1 MLPVPHVPRQQPA
14 PPRLPVDV
22 LLDLMPVRLRPGVP
36 VPLHVQQPAGAGG
49 RRVVLAMGDDEAGAA
64 GHGALKSGLK
74 PAEQNYRKTSDEVV
88 VYGFE

>member
-1 MLPVPHVPRQQPA
+1 M
-14 PPRLPVDV
+14 
-22 LLDLMPVRLRPGVP
+22 
-36 VPLHVQQPAGAGG
+36 
-49 RRVVLAMGDDEAGAA
+49 VLAVGDDEAGAA